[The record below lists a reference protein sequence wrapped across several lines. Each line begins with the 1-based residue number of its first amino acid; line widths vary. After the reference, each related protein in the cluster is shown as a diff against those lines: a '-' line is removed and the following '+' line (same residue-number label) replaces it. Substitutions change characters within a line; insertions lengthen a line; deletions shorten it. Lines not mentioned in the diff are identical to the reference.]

1 MVTLSD
7 LPQELKKLIVEWATE
22 MDKASYSQPPEK
34 EERIGEEIFANGNAP
49 KGTSPFPPP
58 TTSCFTGPPPT

>member
-49 KGTSPFPPP
+49 KGTFLPPSYS
-58 TTSCFTGPPPT
+58 SCFTGPPPT